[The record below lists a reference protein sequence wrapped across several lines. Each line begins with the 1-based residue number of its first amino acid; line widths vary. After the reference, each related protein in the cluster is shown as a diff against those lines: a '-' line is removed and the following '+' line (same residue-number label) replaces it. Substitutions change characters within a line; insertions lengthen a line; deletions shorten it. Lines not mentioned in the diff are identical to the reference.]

1 MFTLRRERFISIL
14 TSLKSEALHLRFGIA
29 VRDYTVRFVCQVE
42 AISTTIFV
50 SDILASVQEFS
61 AWYDVGCGDAVDLI
75 LIFLE
80 NEPGSAASVS
90 LEPDAATIKVGSAS
104 LVLNCSTPD
113 NGDDLIDFDPPTW
126 NPNEAA
132 GVLSTRLEKVLSVVV
147 SFSETV
153 EVAFTEAGL
162 RVTADDGFA
171 TYSSSLDISGALPDP
186 SGALTFN
193 SGVLH
198 DFVRTAAADSDD
210 AVVQLSLNGHLFAAR
225 HGSYAIYVAPLL

>member
-1 MFTLRRERFISIL
+1 MFTVRRERFISIL
-14 TSLKSEALHLRFGIA
+14 TSLRSEALRLRFGIA

-61 AWYDVGCGDAVDLI
+61 AWYDVGRGDAVDLI

-80 NEPGSAASVS
+80 NEPGSVASVS
-90 LEPDAATIKVGSAS
+90 LEPEAATVKVGSAS
-104 LVLNCSTPD
+104 LALNSSTPD
-113 NGDDLIDFDPPTW
+113 SGDDLIDFDPPTW
-126 NPNEAA
+126 NPKEAA
-132 GVLSTRLEKVLSVVV
+132 GVLSARFEKVLSVVV

-162 RVTADDGFA
+162 HVAAGDGFA
-171 TYSSSLDISGALPDP
+171 TYSSTLDISGVLPVP
-186 SGALTFN
+186 SRTLTFN

-198 DFVRTAAADSDD
+198 DFVRTAAADSED
-210 AVVQLSLNGHLFAAR
+210 AVVQLSLNGDLFAAC
-225 HGSYAIYVAPLL
+225 HGSYEVYVAPLL